1 MATHTSGNPAP
12 QQPRKPISVMTLVPS
27 GDHVHAQFAYYLAMG
42 TATLIAN
49 GVGVASTFET
59 STVITIARRN
69 LVSHFLRSN
78 CDFAWWIDSDMAF
91 PPDAGV
97 RLLNR
102 GVPIVGAN
110 YRKRYFPNPNF
121 TAMNGKPGSTTEFK
135 TTDDSPPLEKVDCLP
150 QGMMLVH
157 RSVYE
162 RIPGPHY
169 IFEYSADHGVEVG
182 EDYYFC
188 DKARKNGFDIWCD
201 QELSRQ
207 VSHIGIFNFDYNLSQ
222 AADALKAGIIKA
234 Q

>member
-1 MATHTSGNPAP
+1 MPTHTSGNPAP

-27 GDHVHAQFAYYLAMG
+27 GDHVHSQFAYFLAMG
-42 TATLIAN
+42 TATLVAN

-59 STVITIARRN
+59 SSVITIARRN
-69 LVSHFLRSN
+69 LVNHFLKSN

-91 PPDAGV
+91 PPDAGI

-102 GVPIVGAN
+102 NVPIVGAN
-110 YRKRYFPNPNF
+110 YRKRYFPNPHF
-121 TAMNGKPGSTTEFK
+121 TAMNGKPGATTEFK

-162 RIPGPHY
+162 RVPAPHY
-169 IFEYSADHGVEVG
+169 VFEYSSDHCIEIG

-188 DKARKNGFDIWCD
+188 DKARKNGYDVWCD
-201 QELSRQ
+201 HELSRQ
-207 VSHIGIFNFDYNLSQ
+207 ISHIGIFNYNYNLSQ
-222 AADALKAGIIKA
+222 VVEAVKSGIVKV
-234 Q
+234 